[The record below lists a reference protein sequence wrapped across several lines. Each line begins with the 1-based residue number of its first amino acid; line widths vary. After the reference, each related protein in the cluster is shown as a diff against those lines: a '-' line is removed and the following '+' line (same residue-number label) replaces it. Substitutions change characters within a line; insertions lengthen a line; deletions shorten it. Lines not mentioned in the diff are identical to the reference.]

1 MVLAFKIIVF
11 CLLTIFDDCAFAH
24 NTGMVPDLKNKI
36 TIRRARVDDSNL
48 IAVLAS
54 VTFYEAYF
62 EQDTPTALADYI
74 VESFPPELVKTEL
87 NDPNVTYFLVFID
100 GYAVGYAKLR
110 EDSTGPGVTG
120 ENAVELQRIY
130 VVERFWKKGVGEA
143 LLDHVSGA
151 AREKGF
157 NTLWLGVWEENRR
170 GLRFYEKQ
178 GFADT
183 GGRLEF
189 PYGGGVGIN
198 IVMEKSLA

>member
-1 MVLAFKIIVF
+1 MIDQSIIYS
-11 CLLTIFDDCAFAH
+11 LLSIPKVSITDS
-24 NTGMVPDLKNKI
+24 NTKI
-36 TIRRARVDDSNL
+36 TIRRANGDDAAL

-62 EQDTPTALADYI
+62 EQDTPIALADYI
-74 VESFPPELVKTEL
+74 VESFPPKLVKAEL

-110 EDSTGPGVTG
+110 EDSTGPGVTSKK
-120 ENAVELQRIY
+120 AVELQRIY

-157 NTLWLGVWEENRR
+157 DTVWLGVWEENAR

-178 GFADT
+178 GFKDT

-198 IVMEKSLA
+198 IVMEKSLGELNH

>member
-1 MVLAFKIIVF
+1 MAMS
-11 CLLTIFDDCAFAH
+11 T
-24 NTGMVPDLKNKI
+24 DLKNKI
-36 TIRRARVDDSNL
+36 TIRRARADDAAL

-62 EQDTPTALADYI
+62 EQDTPEALAGYI
-74 VESFPPELVKTEL
+74 VESFPPELIKAEL
-87 NDPNVTYFLVFID
+87 DNPNITYFIGFID

-110 EDSTGPGVTG
+110 EDSSGPGVTSG
-120 ENAVELQRIY
+120 KAVELQRIY
-130 VVERFWKKGVGEA
+130 VVERFWKKGAGKL

-157 NTLWLGVWEENRR
+157 DTLWLGVWEQNER
-170 GLRFYEKQ
+170 GLRFYAKE

-183 GGRLEF
+183 GGRVEF

-198 IVMEKSLA
+198 IVMEKSLAS